1 MSIITITATDDAAGT
16 RIEKWLAANDELGI
30 TRNRADTLV
39 RGGNVSIN
47 GKNIIKTYK
56 LKSGDLIS
64 IDIKSAL
71 LALDELTGEVVTDE
85 VLNNIFDNFC
95 IGK

>member
-64 IDIKSAL
+64 IDMPEPVELNAEAENIPLDIVYEDDDL
-71 LALDELTGEVVTDE
+71 L
-85 VLNNIFDNFC
+85 FFFQ
-95 IGK
+95 